1 MILYPGISR
10 LQIPKFRMQGWRWL
24 AAVTRM
30 IDREAS
36 LSLSHPVDLVSRS
49 LRVQCLQLLPR
60 VYVRQLLD

>member
-36 LSLSHPVDLVSRS
+36 LSHTLSIWLVDHY
-49 LRVQCLQLLPR
+49 
-60 VYVRQLLD
+60 VYSACSSCPEFTYGNC